1 MGKAALHIA
10 GVTLARD
17 FKERGI
23 PVGLIHPG
31 VVSLITDRNTS
42 TVGNSTMPWRCCY
55 VVVTCRL
62 AV

>member
-17 FKERGI
+17 FKKRGI

-31 VVSLITDRNTS
+31 VVSFAFRDE
-42 TVGNSTMPWRCCY
+42 TVISSQDSGSI
-55 VVVTCRL
+55 L
-62 AV
+62 